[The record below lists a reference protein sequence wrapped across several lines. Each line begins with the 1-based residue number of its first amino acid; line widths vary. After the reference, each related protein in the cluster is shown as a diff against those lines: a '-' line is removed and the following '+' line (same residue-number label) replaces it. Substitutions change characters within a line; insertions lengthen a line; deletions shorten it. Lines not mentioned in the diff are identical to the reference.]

1 MFSSR
6 FIGPEI
12 YCSTI
17 PAGSIYIPNL
27 DNKNFDRPL
36 FTYDRDEWDQVLSV
50 NQAMF
55 VKENFLDKYAFA
67 INELMHQALQ

>member
-1 MFSSR
+1 
-6 FIGPEI
+6 
-12 YCSTI
+12 
-17 PAGSIYIPNL
+17 L

-67 INELMHQALQ
+67 INELMQQALQ

>member
-36 FTYDRDEWDQVLSV
+36 FTYDRDERDQVLSV

-67 INELMHQALQ
+67 INELVQQALQ